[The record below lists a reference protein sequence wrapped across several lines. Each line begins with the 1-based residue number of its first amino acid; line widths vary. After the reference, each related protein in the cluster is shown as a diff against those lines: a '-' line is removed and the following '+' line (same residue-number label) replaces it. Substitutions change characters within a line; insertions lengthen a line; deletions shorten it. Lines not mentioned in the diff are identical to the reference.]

1 MSYLA
6 FFFYDSK
13 YIIISTSFYD
23 YEINLNKM
31 M

>member
-13 YIIISTSFYD
+13 YIISTSFYD
-23 YEINLNKM
+23 YKINLNKM

>member
-6 FFFYDSK
+6 FFYDSK
-13 YIIISTSFYD
+13 YIIISTSFYN